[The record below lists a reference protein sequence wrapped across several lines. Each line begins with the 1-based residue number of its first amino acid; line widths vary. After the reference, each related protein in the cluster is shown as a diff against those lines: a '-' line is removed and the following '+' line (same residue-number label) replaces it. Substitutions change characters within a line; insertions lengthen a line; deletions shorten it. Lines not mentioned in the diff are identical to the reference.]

1 VLELAG
7 TLDQGPQFVGRKLLA
22 GYEMARL
29 VHMKQPASPD
39 TQLTFLSWNVF
50 HGRDAPPD
58 PAIERKAWWMSAT
71 PLDNGTYLQVNQ
83 SLEKDFVEKI
93 ASASWSV
100 CLLQEV
106 PPAWMSRLARR
117 CGAETFQVLTSRNQL
132 ACITRLIG
140 GWRPDLL
147 GAWEG
152 GSNAIL
158 VRSPWRIVSGS
169 RRSLLLSS
177 ITERGLSERRRM
189 MFARLRANGGQEICV
204 ANLHASAK
212 GRPHAEHEVIRAA
225 KAAHEWSRGAPL
237 VFGGDF
243 NLRPVSSKAFEGLAH
258 DFGLTGSTD
267 PKSIDHLLSRGFE
280 VVHRTTSWP
289 DARRELE
296 VSWRGARRWI
306 RLSDHPPIE
315 TTLGIS
321 V

>member
-1 VLELAG
+1 V
-7 TLDQGPQFVGRKLLA
+7 
-22 GYEMARL
+22 
-29 VHMKQPASPD
+29 S
-39 TQLTFLSWNVF
+39 QLTFLSWNVF

-58 PAIERKAWWMSAT
+58 PALDRKAWWMSAT

-106 PPAWMSRLARR
+106 PPAWMPRLARR
-117 CGAETFQVLTSRNQL
+117 CGAEVFRVLTSRNQL
-132 ACITRLIG
+132 ACITRRIG

-158 VRSPWRIVSGS
+158 VRSPWRIVPDS
-169 RRSLLLSS
+169 RQTLLLSS

-189 MFARLRANGGQEICV
+189 MFARLQSSDSGEEICV

-212 GRPHAEHEVIRAA
+212 GHPHAEHEVMRAA
-225 KAAHEWSRGAPL
+225 RTALEWSRGAPL

-243 NLRPVSSKAFEGLAH
+243 NLRPVSSQVFEQLER
-258 DFGLTGSTD
+258 DLRLTGSTA
-267 PKSIDHLLSRGFE
+267 PHSIDHLLSRGLQ
-280 VVHRTTSWP
+280 VVHRTTRWP

-296 VSWRGARRWI
+296 ISWKGGRRRI

-315 TTLGIS
+315 TTVGIP
-321 V
+321 VQELPMLYK